1 MGTPRSALAPAQV
14 ATRLTGRAAFAVFS
28 LFAGAYFLSYA
39 LRAIN
44 AVIAPELITRFGLTN
59 AQLGALSSAYFLAF
73 ALMQLPLGVCLD
85 RFGSR
90 RTNALLLLVSAVG
103 CLIFATAQD
112 TAALWGGRALIGVG
126 VCGALM
132 SALKGYRFWYP
143 PEHQGRLA
151 AWMLVVGT
159 GGAMMVTVPVELA
172 LPLLGWRGLFVLAA
186 VALVIVSAGIA
197 LGVPR
202 DEERSL
208 APPAGEPVWSG
219 FGQVY
224 RSAEFWR
231 WAIVSLS
238 MQSHFVALQSLWAGP
253 WFTQVV
259 GMSPGEAAAA
269 LFVFNGVLLAGF
281 LGLGW
286 AAPGFERRGWTVMHV
301 AVAASLGFIGL
312 QTAIALVDSRW
323 AWLLWLPLGVVS
335 TGFTLVQTHV
345 AMIFPP
351 SLTGRAFTG
360 YNLLIFGGI
369 FLHQWLFGVVADAF
383 RASLGDAA
391 SAFRATLLVWVG
403 LQLAAFLLLLVW
415 RPRGSR
421 PNPGAN

>member
-1 MGTPRSALAPAQV
+1 MTVVHASAGAQQPASWL
-14 ATRLTGRAAFAVFS
+14 RGRAAVTVFS

-39 LRAIN
+39 LRAVN
-44 AVIAPELITRFGLTN
+44 AVIAPELIARFGLSN

-90 RTNALLLLVSAVG
+90 RTNALLLLVSAMG
-103 CLIFATAQD
+103 CLIFATAED
-112 TAALWGGRALIGVG
+112 TAALWIGRGLIGVG

-159 GGAMMVTVPVELA
+159 GGAMAVTVPVELA
-172 LPLLGWRGLFVLAA
+172 LPLLGWRGLFVVAA
-186 VALVIVSAGIA
+186 VALVVVSIGIGF
-197 LGVPR
+197 GVPR
-202 DEERSL
+202 DEERAL
-208 APPAGEPVWSG
+208 RPPVGEPIWSG
-219 FGQVY
+219 FGQVF
-224 RSAEFWR
+224 RRAEFWR
-231 WAIVSLS
+231 WAIVSLA

-259 GMSPGEAAAA
+259 GMSPGEAAVA

-301 AVAASLGFIGL
+301 AVVASIGFIGL
-312 QTAIALVDSRW
+312 QAAIALVESRW

-345 AMIFPP
+345 AMIFPAA
-351 SLTGRAFTG
+351 LTGRAFTA

-383 RASLGDAA
+383 RASAGDAA

-403 LQLAAFLLLLVW
+403 LQLAAFGLLVAW
-415 RPRGSR
+415 RPGPRAGRSL
-421 PNPGAN
+421 